1 MFLLVSV
8 LRASFSLP
16 LFREVLGSPQT
27 WEAGAESSRTPL
39 PAHKHGRP
47 RYQQCSPER
56 RVSYQGWAPSGTSP
70 PPKVRSLRAHS
81 RRCGGCGS
89 GHPCDDSSPS
99 LSFPMGF
106 FLCPKNPPLCP
117 PPSLSFQVC
126 VLVSLTHFS
135 KFSAII
141 SLHISSAHSFSL
153 GFPSGIPITHPS
165 ECSISSQS
173 SRYSV
178 SFSVSLFCS
187 VWGIFRAVFERGD
200 AFLGRVVPLVSPL
213 ETSFLSFCASN
224 VSIWFLLG
232 IFLSLL
238 K

>member
-1 MFLLVSV
+1 MFSELLF
-8 LRASFSLP
+8 LFLFSEK
-16 LFREVLGSPQT
+16 FWVH
-27 WEAGAESSRTPL
+27 
-39 PAHKHGRP
+39 HKL
-47 RYQQCSPER
+47 ER
-56 RVSYQGWAPSGTSP
+56 RVQRVPAPPCPHTSTAAPVTNSARQSGAYLTKDEP
-70 PPKVRSLRAHS
+70 PAAHRHHPKSAVYVRAHS

-187 VWGIFRAVFERGD
+187 VRGIFRAVFERGD
-200 AFLGRVVPLVSPL
+200 AFLGRMVPLVSPS

-224 VSIWFLLG
+224 VSI
-232 IFLSLL
+232 
-238 K
+238 